1 MLQENTLFANRYQL
15 IKLLGRGG
23 FSEVWLAKDNWTHL
37 QIAIKVYAPGQG
49 MDQDGLQDFCR
60 ELASVYDLNHT
71 NLLKPQHVD
80 TWENMPYLIMAYCP
94 SGSCVK
100 RVGKMTEAELW
111 KLIHDVAAGLAYLHE
126 KDVIHQDI
134 KPDNILID
142 TEGNYLITDFGISTR
157 ARSTLRK
164 SVIGGNTSGGTTAYM
179 GPERFSRQPAPTK
192 ASDIWSFGAMAFE
205 LLEGITPFGEIGG
218 GMQKG
223 GAEIPF
229 INAPVSDALKYT
241 IFKMLS
247 KETWDRPTAATL
259 VEWASNPSSI
269 EIDYSLLSE
278 EGSSAQAQ
286 SVPASVAETPTP
298 QPEGR
303 ATQRF
308 NSVEPMAT
316 IDYNSSLPEQEK
328 EDEVKVVNKGKNKTT
343 VIEKIIY
350 ILSCCYGMG
359 LVALFLSEIEPI
371 LNSGTMYIIF
381 YLCTLFV
388 LLFNS
393 VIALIEVNKKCDAK
407 IKRRFT
413 ETSVV
418 NLYSCGILVGLGVI
432 GFGEYAFVCCLPMVI
447 VNFILQLI
455 KSKRIITSPNKDLD
469 KNSVSED
476 QRQKGLFK
484 KILMILSCVLIP
496 LFSGIDGEL
505 TFVLSTIC
513 SAIALILYFRKCKKS
528 SLVILA
534 LSIGIIFIPNHL
546 MDSGYYASTIET
558 QPVIETAQ
566 DAKCSTVQTQQT
578 KTNITT
584 QKPTTYVVNKNAI
597 QAVDLGLSVKWASCN
612 LGATKPYEYGYY
624 YAWGETTPKGKY
636 TWDTYQY
643 CKGTEVSLT
652 KYNSLAAYGKIDRK
666 TVLEFSDDAV
676 STNLGSSWRIPTER
690 EFSELLN
697 NCIWKWT
704 TINGVHG
711 YTVTSRK
718 QGYTNNSI
726 FIPAAGYYDG
736 TNFSN
741 AESSYGN
748 YWSSIVDKSAPNS
761 VSYLAFHSSGM
772 NLQKCGRQYGLSI
785 RPVCSSN
792 GQNNAKEVK
801 TIQSSTTNIS
811 NSIDKIS
818 YADRKVLDAS
828 ISNTKTILNSLAADA
843 YMDRTSQKTE
853 ILNLLNQEHLPIVE
867 SELLK
872 LKQVKS
878 IQIVDYGIFEYSYF
892 NCKFTQKDGNIYYKK
907 TTGSQRQNGFL
918 YRKDANTVYFAGA
931 WSVNDDPTKEYGSD
945 QSIVGIFYKLSSGKY
960 IMIMGDDSGVNIL
973 LFK

>member
-1 MLQENTLFANRYQL
+1 
-15 IKLLGRGG
+15 
-23 FSEVWLAKDNWTHL
+23 
-37 QIAIKVYAPGQG
+37 
-49 MDQDGLQDFCR
+49 
-60 ELASVYDLNHT
+60 
-71 NLLKPQHVD
+71 
-80 TWENMPYLIMAYCP
+80 
-94 SGSCVK
+94 
-100 RVGKMTEAELW
+100 
-111 KLIHDVAAGLAYLHE
+111 
-126 KDVIHQDI
+126 
-134 KPDNILID
+134 
-142 TEGNYLITDFGISTR
+142 
-157 ARSTLRK
+157 
-164 SVIGGNTSGGTTAYM
+164 
-179 GPERFSRQPAPTK
+179 
-192 ASDIWSFGAMAFE
+192 
-205 LLEGITPFGEIGG
+205 
-218 GMQKG
+218 
-223 GAEIPF
+223 
-229 INAPVSDALKYT
+229 
-241 IFKMLS
+241 
-247 KETWDRPTAATL
+247 
-259 VEWASNPSSI
+259 
-269 EIDYSLLSE
+269 
-278 EGSSAQAQ
+278 
-286 SVPASVAETPTP
+286 
-298 QPEGR
+298 
-303 ATQRF
+303 
-308 NSVEPMAT
+308 
-316 IDYNSSLPEQEK
+316 
-328 EDEVKVVNKGKNKTT
+328 
-343 VIEKIIY
+343 
-350 ILSCCYGMG
+350 
-359 LVALFLSEIEPI
+359 
-371 LNSGTMYIIF
+371 
-381 YLCTLFV
+381 
-388 LLFNS
+388 
-393 VIALIEVNKKCDAK
+393 
-407 IKRRFT
+407 
-413 ETSVV
+413 
-418 NLYSCGILVGLGVI
+418 
-432 GFGEYAFVCCLPMVI
+432 
-447 VNFILQLI
+447 
-455 KSKRIITSPNKDLD
+455 
-469 KNSVSED
+469 
-476 QRQKGLFK
+476 
-484 KILMILSCVLIP
+484 
-496 LFSGIDGEL
+496 
-505 TFVLSTIC
+505 
-513 SAIALILYFRKCKKS
+513 
-528 SLVILA
+528 
-534 LSIGIIFIPNHL
+534 
-546 MDSGYYASTIET
+546 
-558 QPVIETAQ
+558 
-566 DAKCSTVQTQQT
+566 
-578 KTNITT
+578 
-584 QKPTTYVVNKNAI
+584 
-597 QAVDLGLSVKWASCN
+597 

-624 YAWGETTPKGKY
+624 YAWGETSPKGKY

-945 QSIVGIFYKLSSGKY
+945 QSITGVFYKLSSGKY
-960 IMIMGDDSGVNIL
+960 IMIMPEGNSSVNIL

>member
-1 MLQENTLFANRYQL
+1 MQLQENTLFANRYQL

-49 MDQDGLQDFCR
+49 MDQDGLQDFCG
-60 ELASVYDLNHT
+60 ELASVYDLNHS

-94 SGSCVK
+94 AGSCVK

-142 TEGNYLITDFGISTR
+142 TEGNYLITDFGISAR

-205 LLEGITPFGEIGG
+205 LLEGVTPFGEIGG

-247 KETWDRPTAATL
+247 KETWDRPTSATL

-308 NSVEPMAT
+308 NNDESITDVNST
-316 IDYNSSLPEQEK
+316 ISISLQHVDNNNVAEHESKASEEQKQK
-328 EDEVKVVNKGKNKTT
+328 ELFKKLCMVVFC
-343 VIEKIIY
+343 VA
-350 ILSCCYGMG
+350 
-359 LVALFLSEIEPI
+359 VALFGGI
-371 LNSGTMYIIF
+371 LQGGSGAILY
-381 YLCTLFV
+381 FV
-388 LLFNS
+388 MTI
-393 VIALIEVNKKCDAK
+393 V
-407 IKRRFT
+407 
-413 ETSVV
+413 TSVV
-418 NLYSCGILVGLGVI
+418 G
-432 GFGEYAFVCCLPMVI
+432 
-447 VNFILQLI
+447 
-455 KSKRIITSPNKDLD
+455 
-469 KNSVSED
+469 
-476 QRQKGLFK
+476 
-484 KILMILSCVLIP
+484 
-496 LFSGIDGEL
+496 
-505 TFVLSTIC
+505 
-513 SAIALILYFRKCKKS
+513 LILYLTKWKKVS
-528 SLVILA
+528 FFILA
-534 LSIGIIFIPNHL
+534 LSIGFILIPSYHK
-546 MDSGYYASTIET
+546 DVFFGFY
-558 QPVIETAQ
+558 TAPEEYGEVYPEKTLPAV
-566 DAKCSTVQTQQT
+566 DTTTTATSQQNTT
-578 KTNITT
+578 KTYNI
-584 QKPTTYVVNKNAI
+584 NKNAI
-597 QAVDLGLSVKWASCN
+597 QAVDLGLSVKWGSCN
-612 LGATKPYEYGYY
+612 LGANKPHEYGYY
-624 YAWGETTPKGKY
+624 YAWGETSPKGKY

-676 STNLGSSWRIPTER
+676 STNLGSSWRIPTEK
-690 EFSELLN
+690 ELSELLN
-697 NCIWKWT
+697 NCTWKWT

-711 YTVTSRK
+711 YIVTSKK

-726 FIPAAGYYDG
+726 FIPAAGFYDG
-736 TNFSN
+736 SDFLN
-741 AESSYGN
+741 AENSYGN
-748 YWSSIVDKSAPNS
+748 YFSSSLDNS
-761 VSYLAFHSSGM
+761 VPNGASFLAFHPNGI
-772 NLQKCGRQYGLSI
+772 NIQCCYRYYGLSI
-785 RPVCSSN
+785 RPVYKSRASVVISD
-792 GQNNAKEVK
+792 VK
-801 TIQSSTTNIS
+801 TNTSTATIS
-811 NSIDKIS
+811 KAIDKIS
-818 YADRKVLDAS
+818 IADRKILDAS
-828 ISNTKTILNSLAADA
+828 IQNAKNLLDNQSADA
-843 YMDRTSQKTE
+843 YMDRPSQKTE
-853 ILNLLNQEHLPIVE
+853 VRNLLNQKHLPIVE
-867 SELLK
+867 SELLN

-878 IQIVDYGIFEYSYF
+878 IQISNYGIFEYSYF
-892 NCKFTQKDGNIYYKK
+892 NCKFTSKNGSIYYKK

-918 YRKDANTVYFAGA
+918 YRKDTNTVYFAGA

>member
-1 MLQENTLFANRYQL
+1 MHLQENTLFANRYQL

-49 MDQDGLQDFCR
+49 MDQDGLQDFCS
-60 ELASVYDLNHT
+60 ELASVYDLNHS

-80 TWENMPYLIMAYCP
+80 TWQNMPYLIMAYCP
-94 SGSCVK
+94 AGSCVK
-100 RVGKMTEAELW
+100 RVGKMTEPELW

-134 KPDNILID
+134 KPDNILVD

-205 LLEGITPFGEIGG
+205 LLEGVTPFGEIGG

-259 VEWASNPSSI
+259 VEWANNPSSI

-298 QPEGR
+298 QPGGR

-513 SAIALILYFRKCKKS
+513 SAIALILYLRKCKKI

-558 QPVIETAQ
+558 QPVIETPQA
-566 DAKCSTVQTQQT
+566 AKRSTVQTQQP
-578 KTNITT
+578 KTN
-584 QKPTTYVVNKNAI
+584 V
-597 QAVDLGLSVKWASCN
+597 
-612 LGATKPYEYGYY
+612 
-624 YAWGETTPKGKY
+624 ETT
-636 TWDTYQY
+636 TT
-643 CKGTEVSLT
+643 
-652 KYNSLAAYGKIDRK
+652 AASI
-666 TVLEFSDDAV
+666 
-676 STNLGSSWRIPTER
+676 
-690 EFSELLN
+690 
-697 NCIWKWT
+697 
-704 TINGVHG
+704 TI
-711 YTVTSRK
+711 
-718 QGYTNNSI
+718 
-726 FIPAAGYYDG
+726 
-736 TNFSN
+736 SN
-741 AESSYGN
+741 AVE
-748 YWSSIVDKSAPNS
+748 
-761 VSYLAFHSSGM
+761 
-772 NLQKCGRQYGLSI
+772 
-785 RPVCSSN
+785 
-792 GQNNAKEVK
+792 
-801 TIQSSTTNIS
+801 
-811 NSIDKIS
+811 KIS
-818 YADRKVLDAS
+818 RSDRNVLDAS
-828 ISNTKTILNSLAADA
+828 IQNAKKLLDNLSADA
-843 YMDRTSQKTE
+843 YMDRASQKTE
-853 ILNLLNQEHLPIVE
+853 VLNLLNQTHLPIVE
-867 SELLK
+867 NELLN

-878 IQIVDYGIFEYSYF
+878 IQISNYGIFEYSYF
-892 NCKFTQKDGNIYYKK
+892 NCKFTSKNGSIYYKK

-918 YRKDANTVYFAGA
+918 YRKDTNTVYFAGA

-945 QSIVGIFYKLSSGKY
+945 QSIAGVFYKLSSGKY
-960 IMIMGDDSGVNIL
+960 IMIMGDNGGVNIL